1 MKHFSKIFILIL
13 LVVTSCKTAKNITDI
28 NNIDELST
36 NKIINNHYTNNFH
49 QQTISANLKA
59 KYSDKKT
66 SATVSIKLRLEKDK
80 TIWMSATKLGIPL
93 AKMKITPNRVVY
105 YEKLQRTY
113 FDGDFSLLSKW
124 LGTELDYNKV
134 QNILLGQAV
143 LNLKKGRYN
152 SKIDNNLYQL
162 SPKKNNE
169 LFGILFF
176 MNPNNFKVNKQE
188 IRHPEKQQLL
198 SVSYPNYSKIKGEQ
212 FPKNIN
218 IRATDNKNLT
228 TINIEYRS
236 VEFNRKLTFPFSIP
250 NGYKEI
256 SLK

>member
-1 MKHFSKIFILIL
+1 MKHFAKILIVIL
-13 LVVTSCKTAKNITDI
+13 LVVTSCKSNKDLVNSSKI
-28 NNIDELST
+28 NNIST
-36 NKIINNHYTNNFH
+36 KKIISNHYNNNFH
-49 QQTISANLKA
+49 QQTIYAKLNA

-66 SATVSIKLRLEKDK
+66 SASVSIKLRLEKDK

-93 AKMKITPNRVVY
+93 AKVKITPNRVVY

-124 LGTELDYNKV
+124 LGTELDYEKV

-143 LNLKKGRYN
+143 LNLKKGKYN
-152 SKIDNNLYQL
+152 SVIDKNSYQL
-162 SPKKNNE
+162 SPKKENE

-176 MNPNNFKVNKQE
+176 MNPDNFKLDKQE

-198 SVSYPNYSKIKGEQ
+198 SVSYPNYNKIKGEQ
-212 FPKNIN
+212 FPKNIY
-218 IRATDNKNLT
+218 IRASDHKNLT
-228 TINIEYRS
+228 TIDIEYRS
-236 VEFNRKLTFPFSIP
+236 VEFNKELTFPFSIP
-250 NGYKEI
+250 KGYKEI